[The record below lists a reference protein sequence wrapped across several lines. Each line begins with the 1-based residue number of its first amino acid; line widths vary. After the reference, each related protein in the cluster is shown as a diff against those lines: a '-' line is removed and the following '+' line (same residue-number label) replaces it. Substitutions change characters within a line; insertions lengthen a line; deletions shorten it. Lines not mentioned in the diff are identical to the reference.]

1 MPTARLS
8 ARRNGWRECAD
19 AILDGR
25 RIASNGDNS
34 CYSEASAIRDVIVQ
48 LSQRSDADA
57 KTWLALYEQGA
68 AIVEIERY

>member
-8 ARRNGWRECAD
+8 AHKNGWRECAY

-25 RIASNGDNS
+25 LLASNGDTS
-34 CYSEASAIRDVIVQ
+34 CYSEASAIRSVIVQ

-68 AIVEIERY
+68 VTVETDRH

>member
-8 ARRNGWRECAD
+8 AHKNGWRECAY
-19 AILDGR
+19 AMLDDR
-25 RIASNGDNS
+25 CIASNGDTS
-34 CYSEASAIRDVIVQ
+34 CYSEASAIRSVIVQ

-68 AIVEIERY
+68 AIVEIDRH